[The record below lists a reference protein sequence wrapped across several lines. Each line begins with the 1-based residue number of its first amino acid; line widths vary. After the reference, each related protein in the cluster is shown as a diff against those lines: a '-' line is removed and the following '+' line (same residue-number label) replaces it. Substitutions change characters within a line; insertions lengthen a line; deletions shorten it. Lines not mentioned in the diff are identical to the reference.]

1 MKRSGLSLRVMGLL
15 VLAGSAGVA
24 HAQTRAPVAG
34 FGLPISTQSLASI
47 RGGFD
52 LGDGLEVSFGIQRA
66 VYVDGNLVTYLN
78 VSIPDIA
85 HITAQQATSLAEALG
100 TIDVQ
105 VGSGNTFTPSITTQ
119 AGAASVAQNVTQT
132 VTQALAQGASSSAVG
147 NVGSASAGSASSTQ
161 PSGAGAFQSASSPSM
176 PMVTSTIIPAS
187 ATQASAATVI
197 QNTVNNQLIRSLT
210 TLNVAVNALNAMRNQ
225 GLQQSMQTA
234 QQLQALSH

>member
-24 HAQTRAPVAG
+24 HAQSRAPIVG
-34 FGLPISTQSLASI
+34 FGMPISEQSLASI

-85 HITAQQATSLAEALG
+85 HITTQQATSLAEALG

-105 VGSGNTFTPSITTQ
+105 VGSGNTFTPSAAQ
-119 AGAASVAQNVTQT
+119 GGAASVAQNVTQT

-161 PSGAGAFQSASSPSM
+161 ASGAGAFQNT

>member
-15 VLAGSAGVA
+15 VLAGGAGVA
-24 HAQTRAPVAG
+24 HAQTRVPVVG
-34 FGLPISTQSLASI
+34 FGMPISTQSLATI

-105 VGSGNTFTPSITTQ
+105 VGSGNTFTPSMTTQ

-132 VTQALAQGASSSAVG
+132 VTQALAQGASSSANAG
-147 NVGSASAGSASSTQ
+147 AASAGSASSTQ
-161 PSGAGAFQSASSPSM
+161 ASGAGAFQNT
-176 PMVTSTIIPAS
+176 PMVTSIIIPAS

>member
-1 MKRSGLSLRVMGLL
+1 MKRSGLSLRVLGLL

-34 FGLPISTQSLASI
+34 FGLPISMQSLAAI

-161 PSGAGAFQSASSPSM
+161 PSGAGAFQNM
-176 PMVTSTIIPAS
+176 PMVTSTVIPAS

>member
-15 VLAGSAGVA
+15 ILAGSAGVV
-24 HAQTRAPVAG
+24 HAQTRVPVAG
-34 FGLPISTQSLASI
+34 FGLPISTQSLATI

-105 VGSGNTFTPSITTQ
+105 VGPGNTFTPSSTTQ

-161 PSGAGAFQSASSPSM
+161 ASGAGAFQNT
-176 PMVTSTIIPAS
+176 PMVTRTIIPAS

-225 GLQQSMQTA
+225 GLQQSMQAA
-234 QQLQALSH
+234 QQLQTLSH

>member
-1 MKRSGLSLRVMGLL
+1 MKPSGLSLRVTGLL
-15 VLAGSAGVA
+15 VLAGGAGVA
-24 HAQTRAPVAG
+24 HAQDRAPVAG
-34 FGLPISTQSLASI
+34 FGMPVSTQSLATV

-85 HITAQQATSLAEALG
+85 HITAQQATSLAQALG

-105 VGSGNTFTPSITTQ
+105 VGSGNTFNPSITTQ
-119 AGAASVAQNVTQT
+119 AGTDSVAQAVTQT
-132 VTQALAQGASSSAVG
+132 VTQALAQGASNSAVG
-147 NVGSASAGSASSTQ
+147 NVGSVSAGSASSTQ
-161 PSGAGAFQSASSPSM
+161 ASGAGAFQNAPGN
-176 PMVTSTIIPAS
+176 PTVTSTIIPAT

-225 GLQQSMQTA
+225 GLQQSLQAA
-234 QQLQALSH
+234 QQLQMLSH

>member
-1 MKRSGLSLRVMGLL
+1 MNRSGLSLRVMGLL
-15 VLAGSAGVA
+15 VLAGSAGVV
-24 HAQTRAPVAG
+24 HAQTRAPIKG
-34 FGLPISTQSLASI
+34 FGMPISTQGLATI

-147 NVGSASAGSASSTQ
+147 NVGSAGAGSASSTQ
-161 PSGAGAFQSASSPSM
+161 ASGAGAFQNT

>member
-1 MKRSGLSLRVMGLL
+1 MKRTGLSLRVMGLL

-24 HAQTRAPVAG
+24 HAQSRAQILG
-34 FGLPISTQSLASI
+34 FGMPISTQSLASI

-105 VGSGNTFTPSITTQ
+105 VGSGNTFTPSTTQ
-119 AGAASVAQNVTQT
+119 GGAASVAQNVTQT
-132 VTQALAQGASSSAVG
+132 VTQALAQGASGSAVG

-161 PSGAGAFQSASSPSM
+161 ASGAGAFQNT

-225 GLQQSMQTA
+225 GLQQSMQAA